1 MDTRMIG
8 YTVTHKDEPENTGD
22 YFAYNYKDMKMKKAI
37 YANEIKKGDVI
48 DGRKV
53 GSVLVG
59 EYVVSVMFE
68 GETYPNTFAVLDT
81 VMVTR

>member
-81 VMVTR
+81 VMVAR